1 MEQMNSNFRSI
12 RMNGVPQ
19 IKNRS
24 LKLLF
29 NFSIWVIFTLVFH
42 YVSGVPEESDNYY
55 RLVKTIVIL
64 ASVFYLN
71 YYVFIPQFLSK
82 RKFKQYAL
90 TIFGT
95 LIVIFVINYLT
106 EIFFEPPYHRLPPE
120 FMNGPGHPEFLPER
134 HFFINFGILVLST
147 ISFAVSTSIRG
158 TSEWFKNENQLKE
171 IENQKLMAELS
182 YLKAQIN
189 PHFFFNTLN
198 GIYALARQKSDKTP
212 DVILKLSVIMRY
224 IIYEANAPKV
234 LLTKEL
240 KHIDNYI
247 ELQKLR
253 LTETVKVRYEVHGN
267 PMNIMIEPLLFCVF
281 VENAFKHGIDYSKNN
296 TISVVLDIL
305 ENELRLTVSNPL
317 VPRKTI
323 HDRSDSG
330 IGLENIRKR
339 LELLY
344 PGKHELKI
352 AEMEQNYI
360 VELTLKMKS

>member
-1 MEQMNSNFRSI
+1 MNSNFISI
-12 RMNGVPQ
+12 HMNGVLQ

-24 LKLLF
+24 LKVLF
-29 NFSIWVIFTLVFH
+29 NLSMWIIFTLLFH
-42 YVSGVPEESDNYY
+42 YVSGVSKGSGNYY
-55 RLVKTIVIL
+55 RLGKTIVIL

-71 YYVFIPQFLSK
+71 YYVFIPRFLSK

-90 TIFGT
+90 AIFGT
-95 LIVIFVINYLT
+95 LIVIFVINYFT
-106 EIFFEPPYHRLPPE
+106 ETFFAPPDHRLPPE
-120 FMNGPGHPEFLPER
+120 FMSGKGPGHPEFIPER

-224 IIYEANAPKV
+224 IIYEANASKV
-234 LLTKEL
+234 LLTREL

-253 LTETVKVRYEVHGN
+253 LTETVQVRYEVHGN

-281 VENAFKHGIDYSKNN
+281 VENAFKHGIDYSQKN
-296 TISVVLDIL
+296 TISVILDIL
-305 ENELRLTVSNPL
+305 EKELRLTVSNPI
-317 VPRKTI
+317 VPGKKI

-360 VELTLKMKS
+360 VELTLKMKSR